1 MNITLRQ
8 VQAFLAVAEL
18 GSFSRAA
25 ERLGISQPVLSIHV
39 RELEKQLG
47 LRLLDRTTRRTV
59 VTDGARDFERAIRAT
74 IEQFNEVV
82 KIAADVAR
90 ARFGRLCIAAPP
102 TFSTI
107 IMAPAIAEFRS
118 AYPEIQIV
126 LLDTLEAIEG
136 VVANGRSDLGIGTF
150 SSTED
155 TVDRTLLMKDK
166 LCAIVAKK
174 SSVAL
179 KQTIDWDELD
189 GLPLIGLSNESG
201 LRRLVDS
208 SFEQAGVSPAY
219 KFTLSSIDT
228 TLSFVEAD
236 LGVAVLP
243 SYVLALRDNRSIVA
257 VELISPTVTREIS
270 IITRRGRSITPAA
283 QKLISIIRKWIR
295 LSFPG
300 TPPDTSPMEIC

>member
-59 VTDGARDFERAIRAT
+59 VTDGARDFEQAIRTT
-74 IEQFNEVV
+74 IEQFDEVV
-82 KIAADVAR
+82 KIAADVAK
-90 ARFGRLCIAAPP
+90 ARSGRLCIAAPP
-102 TFSTI
+102 TLSTI

-118 AYPEIQIV
+118 AYPEVQIV
-126 LLDTLEAIEG
+126 LLDTLEAIEA
-136 VVANGRSDLGIGTF
+136 VVANGRADVGIGTF

-174 SSVAL
+174 SSLAS
-179 KQTIDWDELD
+179 KPAIDWGELD

-201 LRRLVDS
+201 IRRLVDS
-208 SFEQAGVSPAY
+208 SFEQAGLSSAY
-219 KFTLSSIDT
+219 KFTLGSINT
-228 TLSFVEAD
+228 TLSFVEVD

-243 SYVLALRDNRSIVA
+243 SYVLALRGNRSIVA

-270 IITRRGRSITPAA
+270 IITRRSRSITPAA
-283 QKLISIIRKWIR
+283 QKFISIIRKWIR
-295 LSFPG
+295 LSFLG
-300 TPPDTSPMEIC
+300 TPPDTSPTEIY